1 MIMILLM
8 GAISYLLR
16 VIPFLMGNKKIKK
29 DGFLITSLDYS
40 VCFILG
46 SIIVNISLGNI
57 KISELIYHFEIK
69 YALAIITVITAYF
82 ISKRTGSIL
91 KSLII
96 SSVLFTLISW
106 WVNEKNMF
114 F

>member
-1 MIMILLM
+1 MMIILLM
-8 GAISYLLR
+8 GAMSFFLR
-16 VIPFLMGNKKIKK
+16 VIPFLIGNKKIKK

-46 SIIVNISLGNI
+46 SIIVNISLDNI
-57 KISELIYHFEIK
+57 KISHLLSDFEIK
-69 YALAIITVITAYF
+69 YVLAIVTVITAYF

-96 SSVLFTLISW
+96 SSILFILISW
-106 WVNEKNMF
+106 CLNEKNMF

>member
-1 MIMILLM
+1 MMLILLM
-8 GAISYLLR
+8 GAISFFFR
-16 VIPFLMGNKKIKK
+16 IIPFLISNKKIKK
-29 DGFLITSLDYS
+29 DGFLIASLDYS

-46 SIIVNISLGNI
+46 SIIVNISLDNI
-57 KISELIYHFEIK
+57 KISNLIFGFEIK

-96 SSVLFTLISW
+96 SSVLFILISW
-106 WVNEKNMF
+106 WLNEKNMF